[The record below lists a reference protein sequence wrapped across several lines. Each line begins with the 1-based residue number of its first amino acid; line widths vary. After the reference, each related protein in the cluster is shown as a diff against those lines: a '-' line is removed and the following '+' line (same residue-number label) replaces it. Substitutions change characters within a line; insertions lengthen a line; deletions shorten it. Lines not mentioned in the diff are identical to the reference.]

1 MGQRYSILDQ
11 EGINFLT
18 CTVVGWVD
26 IFTRPVYKDIVTKS
40 LQYCRKEKGLLL
52 YGYVLMPNHLH
63 LIASAGKGDN
73 LSHILRDF
81 KKFTSVEI
89 KKYLNDYENP
99 ESRREWMLSMFGMA
113 GKDNAANKEFQLWK
127 NDNHP
132 IALYSQ
138 EVILQKL
145 EYLHMNPA
153 RMGFVAKPEDW
164 LYSSATNYVGM
175 ESIIEIDF
183 L

>member
-1 MGQRYSILDQ
+1 MSQRYRILDQ
-11 EGINFLT
+11 QGINFLT
-18 CTVVGWVD
+18 CTVVGWID
-26 IFTRPVYKDIVTKS
+26 IFTRPVYKDIITQS
-40 LQYCRKEKGLLL
+40 LKYCRQEKGLLL
-52 YGYVLMPNHLH
+52 YGYVLMPNPLH
-63 LIASAGKGDN
+63 MIASAGAGGN

-113 GKDNAANKEFQLWK
+113 GKDNAANEEFQLWK

-132 IALYSQ
+132 IALYSH

-145 EYLHMNPA
+145 EYLHLNPV
-153 RMGFVAKPEDW
+153 RMGFVSKPEDW
-164 LYSSATNYVGM
+164 LYSSATNYAGM